1 MRKQQQFVE
10 ASFHEVKNENIKCP
24 TINGC
29 DYAEVEKK
37 TGRMRRAYLKPYMAK
52 PKNTGLN
59 KEGMASLYNN
69 VQTQGHNLAFS
80 QAARLFALE
89 GQRAFDTIRG
99 LMETRTR
106 MLEQNKNLQAKE
118 EFLHVVLQQS
128 KHFKLVLF
136 WASGVPKYHFIK
148 HEDFKGLVSVSQP
161 YVSRDSAMDA
171 FEHRDIFW
179 LDFIR
184 IG

>member
-1 MRKQQQFVE
+1 MPRW
-10 ASFHEVKNENIKCP
+10 
-24 TINGC
+24 
-29 DYAEVEKK
+29 KK
-37 TGRMRRAYLKPYMAK
+37 TGRMRRAYLDKKPGRVFNSALMQHMNGKVIHPAQID
-52 PKNTGLN
+52 PFNDL
-59 KEGMASLYNN
+59 S
-69 VQTQGHNLAFS
+69 
-80 QAARLFALE
+80 RLFSFQNEAVFNKIKQKMEKSMQGYFEALHN
-89 GQRAFDTIRG
+89 RRI
-99 LMETRTR
+99 
-106 MLEQNKNLQAKE
+106 KE
-118 EFLHVVLQQS
+118 EYLHVVLQKS

-148 HEDFKGLVSVSQP
+148 HEDFKGLISVSQP